1 VIVAAELDVPS
12 LQGMWI
18 GDATITEVER
28 PSFHGGGFGPAPEL
42 QIALILDIPS
52 AGPPR
57 LLPCAHIET
66 ARDGRN
72 ISYRLESALFH
83 EAVSLLGSVAAD
95 GKSGALVATMAL
107 PSDHPLNPY
116 RHRYHPEHGVG
127 FDISRSTR
135 LEFGAT
141 LAGGGAPADAE
152 SPFATV
158 GVVTGVY
165 EDTITGLTQEPI
177 RLRGS
182 FRLRRL
188 GTGSVAPCSEAGR

>member
-1 VIVAAELDVPS
+1 
-12 LQGMWI
+12 
-18 GDATITEVER
+18 
-28 PSFHGGGFGPAPEL
+28 
-42 QIALILDIPS
+42 
-52 AGPPR
+52 
-57 LLPCAHIET
+57 
-66 ARDGRN
+66 
-72 ISYRLESALFH
+72 
-83 EAVSLLGSVAAD
+83 
-95 GKSGALVATMAL
+95 
-107 PSDHPLNPY
+107 
-116 RHRYHPEHGVG
+116 VG